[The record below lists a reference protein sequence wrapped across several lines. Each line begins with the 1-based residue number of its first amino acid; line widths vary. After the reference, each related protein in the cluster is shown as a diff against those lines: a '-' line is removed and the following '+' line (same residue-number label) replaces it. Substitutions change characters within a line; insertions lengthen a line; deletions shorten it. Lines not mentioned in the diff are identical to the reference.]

1 MKIQCVI
8 SLDVQPNEIKKS
20 EFEKEFIDTIPELE
34 KFIMED
40 LIFNQRIN
48 GVEIKSK
55 TVFFQK
61 VLG

>member
-8 SLDVQPNEIKKS
+8 SLDVQPNEI
-20 EFEKEFIDTIPELE
+20 
-34 KFIMED
+34 IMED